1 MQIFLHRKDKEVG
14 EEFQPVVVS
23 FVVESPEE
31 LRLLFHITNRADLRE
46 AIFTD
51 YGHEYR
57 RDVVASCTNTRNVDS
72 FTLLQEELKRQGI
85 EY

>member
-1 MQIFLHRKDKEVG
+1 MQIFLHKNRKEVG
-14 EEFQPVVVS
+14 KEFQPVVVS

-31 LRLLFHITNRADLRE
+31 LRLFFHITNRANLRE